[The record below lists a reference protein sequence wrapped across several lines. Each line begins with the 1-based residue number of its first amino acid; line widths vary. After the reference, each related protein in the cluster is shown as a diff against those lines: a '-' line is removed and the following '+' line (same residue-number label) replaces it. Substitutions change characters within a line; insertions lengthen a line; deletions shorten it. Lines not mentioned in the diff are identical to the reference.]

1 MPVTPSQYA
10 CWLPRERFQLLLGV
24 IRAAGYRCVG
34 PQVRDGAIV
43 YDTLHAIE
51 DLPQGVSDQ
60 QSPGGYQ
67 LGESG
72 QQRFFDWA
80 NGPQALK
87 PLLFTPR
94 EMLWRAQ
101 RDAEGRLQF
110 ESCTPDPHPIAVIG
124 ARACDLSALALLDR
138 HFLHGP
144 HPDEHYGARRAR
156 LFVVGVHC
164 THPASTCFCAS
175 TGDGPRCTYGYD
187 LALAELDEGFV
198 VQARSER
205 GVDML
210 GRFPV
215 EVRSDS
221 PTKDQL
227 RRVDAAV
234 NAAAAAQQRALPGR
248 DLSAALLDQLEHPR
262 WQEVAGRCLACGNC
276 TAVCPTCF
284 CHAQSEAPA
293 LDGQSSE
300 HYRSW
305 DSCFTQG
312 HSYIHGLTVRADTR
326 SRYRQWLVHKLA
338 TWHEQYGRSGC
349 VGCGRCITWCPVGI
363 DLTQEAAALV
373 AVPGDV

>member
-1 MPVTPSQYA
+1 MPVTTSQYA

-24 IRAAGYRCVG
+24 LRAAGYRCVG
-34 PQVRDGAIV
+34 PKVRNGAIV
-43 YDTLHAIE
+43 FDTLRSVE
-51 DLPQGVSDQ
+51 ELPLGVRDEQ
-60 QSPGGYQ
+60 MPGSYR
-67 LGESG
+67 LRDSAR
-72 QQRFFDWA
+72 QRFFDWA

-94 EMLWRAQ
+94 ETLWRAH
-101 RDAEGRLQF
+101 RDAAGRLAF
-110 ESCTPDPHPIAVIG
+110 EACMPEPHPIAVIG
-124 ARACDLSALALLDR
+124 ARGCDLSALALLDK

-144 HPDEHYGARRAR
+144 YRDEHYAARRAR

-164 THPASTCFCAS
+164 TQPASTCFCAS
-175 TGDGPRCTYGYD
+175 TGDGPRCTFGYD

-205 GVDML
+205 GVEML
-210 GRFPV
+210 GHFPV

-221 PTKDQL
+221 PTRDQL
-227 RRVDAAV
+227 RRVDADVA
-234 NAAAAAQQRALPGR
+234 AAAAAQQRRLPGR
-248 DLSAALLDQLEHPR
+248 DLRAALLERLEHPR
-262 WQEVAGRCLACGNC
+262 WQDVASRCLACGNC

-284 CHAQSEAPA
+284 CHAQDEAPA
-293 LDGQSSE
+293 LGGETSE

-326 SRYRQWLVHKLA
+326 TRYRQWLVHKLA

-349 VGCGRCITWCPVGI
+349 VGCGRCVTWCPVGI
-363 DLTQEAAALV
+363 DITEEAAALV
-373 AVPGDV
+373 ADPPHD